1 MIEKKSI
8 LFLGI
13 IALTVVV
20 GTSVIVMMYEES
32 QNKQNLYFN
41 NDGTKVFYVS
51 KFPMIESA
59 DENGVS
65 SYISSNIEGEDR
77 LLHEFSLT
85 IPGDIKTAQ
94 YAHTLVVN
102 QATSNKLVMD
112 KDGKMVIIGNEV
124 WYCSSSFD
132 VSTCTHE
139 SMFGEK

>member
-1 MIEKKSI
+1 MVEKKSI

-20 GTSVIVMMYEES
+20 GTYVIVMMYEES

-51 KFPMIESA
+51 KFPMIESV

-65 SYISSNIEGEDR
+65 SYISSNIEGEER

-85 IPGDIKTAQ
+85 IPGDVKTAQ
-94 YAHTLVVN
+94 YAQTLVVN

-112 KDGKMVIIGNEV
+112 KDGKTVIIGNEV
-124 WYCSSSFD
+124 WHCTRSFD